1 MTGFAIFRMPEKKRA
16 SIVIQT
22 QGKTF
27 AATRWEEIDDK
38 RGYVIA
44 PFNISERTPLLI
56 LQPTVEMDVDC
67 DNSDAV
73 KRLMRVA
80 ISSVTD
86 VASWQSEE
94 QCETERMAYNRLFH
108 RYSKALESGD
118 FRKLVL
124 ARVHHV
130 PYPETPKDMGEYL
143 SSLFMKAC
151 ALYPKQY
158 ISLFSTPESGTWLV
172 ATPETLLSCD
182 QIGRCYTMA
191 LAGTMKAGE
200 TEKEWSLKNQ
210 MEQNI
215 VTQYIRENLED
226 IVCCL
231 RVEPA
236 HTVMAASLLHLR
248 SDFHFS
254 LLGTHT
260 VGEIARKLHPTPAVC
275 GIPKHK
281 AWELIVKEEG
291 DRRRYYSGFTGM
303 ITKRETNLFVTLRC
317 MRATITGFDLYA
329 GGGIVKDSVLDD
341 EWAETVMKMETMERL
356 I

>member
-1 MTGFAIFRMPEKKRA
+1 M
-16 SIVIQT
+16 VIQT

-27 AATRWEEIDDK
+27 AATTWEEIDDK

-44 PFNISERTPLLI
+44 PFNISDRTPLLI

-151 ALYPKQY
+151 ALYPKLY

-172 ATPETLLSCD
+172 ATPEILLSCD

-200 TEKEWSLKNQ
+200 TEKEWKIIETILEEIQSEANNENNNQ
-210 MEQNI
+210 Q
-215 VTQYIRENLED
+215 Q
-226 IVCCL
+226 
-231 RVEPA
+231 
-236 HTVMAASLLHLR
+236 
-248 SDFHFS
+248 
-254 LLGTHT
+254 
-260 VGEIARKLHPTPAVC
+260 
-275 GIPKHK
+275 
-281 AWELIVKEEG
+281 
-291 DRRRYYSGFTGM
+291 
-303 ITKRETNLFVTLRC
+303 
-317 MRATITGFDLYA
+317 
-329 GGGIVKDSVLDD
+329 
-341 EWAETVMKMETMERL
+341 
-356 I
+356 